1 MAIATRMAFGK
12 ELTRIAGERDDFMVV
27 TSDGKVCALERFD
40 RQFPD
45 RGFCV
50 GIAEQNMIGVAAGV
64 ASCGY
69 KVFTATFGVFA
80 SMRALEEIR
89 TFICYPNLNV
99 TIAGTHAGL
108 QVGPDGATHMAL
120 EDVAIMRSLPNMTVV
135 QPCDETSTRA
145 IVRAAVDFVGPLY
158 LRLHRNPVG
167 DIHHPDTYQFQFGK
181 AYTLREYGNA
191 TALVASG
198 LLVKKTLD
206 AAEILK
212 EKGILVKVIEC
223 PTIKPLDEK
232 TILDAA
238 KATGAMVTI
247 EDHTIFGGLGSAVA
261 ETLSENLPVALRR
274 IGVRDNFSESGDPE
288 SLYKENGMDVDG
300 IVRTVEDLVAAKKK

>member
-12 ELTRIAGERDDFMVV
+12 ELTRIANERDDFMVV

-40 RQFPD
+40 REFPD

-50 GIAEQNMIGVAAGV
+50 GIAEQNMVGVAAGV

-120 EDVAIMRSLPNMTVV
+120 EDVAIMRSLPNMTIV
-135 QPCDETSTRA
+135 QPCDEASTRA

-158 LRLHRNPVG
+158 IRLHRNPVG
-167 DIHHPDTYQFQFGK
+167 DIHSEKYAFEFGK
-181 AYTLREYGNA
+181 AYTLRDYGNDA
-191 TALVASG
+191 ALVASG

-206 AAEILK
+206 AAEVLK
-212 EKGILVKVIEC
+212 EKNIRVKVIEC
-223 PTIKPLDEK
+223 PTIKPLDET

-238 KATGAMVTI
+238 KATGAIVTI

-261 ETLSENLPVALRR
+261 ETLSEKCPVLLRR

-288 SLYKENGMDVDG
+288 LLYKENGMDLDG
-300 IVRTVEDLVAAKKK
+300 IVQTVEQLIAAKKR